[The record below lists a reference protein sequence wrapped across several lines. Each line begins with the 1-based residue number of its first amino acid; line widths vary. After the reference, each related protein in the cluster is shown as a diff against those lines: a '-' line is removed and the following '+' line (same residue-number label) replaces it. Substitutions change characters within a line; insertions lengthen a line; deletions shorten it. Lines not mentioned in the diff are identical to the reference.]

1 MKSILIWDDNDVHL
15 YPIDCYVWHIAG
27 LSAAAGEGLLPESLF
42 PDWDWDYCRNLIAGL
57 GLVLLPESY
66 CRIGARFI
74 AGLPLSPFV
83 TGRRMYPVGLD
94 IGRRPCYNDFAE

>member
-27 LSAAAGEGLLPESLF
+27 LSAAAGHGLLPESLL
-42 PDWDWDYCRNLIAGL
+42 PDWGSVYCRNLIAD
-57 GLVLLPESY
+57 
-66 CRIGARFI
+66 C
-74 AGLPLSPFV
+74 PLSPFV